1 MTATI
6 DEMIVLTQIR
16 YNLLQ
21 ELLQRL
27 SEEQLNSQSFKDR
40 RSIAEIMNHLFL
52 VDGLSNF
59 KKRVFYNIIN
69 IFSGV
74 IERSNN
80 KPADA
85 SDYEW
90 RRKEQKERKSKFTS
104 KEKLLQK
111 RTKTYDKLLR
121 NLGKAKDKHR
131 RVLHITERHG
141 NAHVKQI
148 LILENS
154 FIPS

>member
-1 MTATI
+1 VTATI
-6 DEMIVLTQIR
+6 DEMIVLTQNR
-16 YNLLQ
+16 YKLLQ

-27 SEEQLNSQSFKDR
+27 SEEQLNSQPFKDR
-40 RSIAEIMNHLFL
+40 RSIAEIMNHLFF

-59 KKRVFYNIIN
+59 NKRVFYNSIN
-69 IFSGV
+69 LFSGV
-74 IERSNN
+74 IKRANR
-80 KPADA
+80 KPVDA

-90 RRKEQKERKSKFTS
+90 RRKDLKDRKSKFIS
-104 KEKLLQK
+104 KEKLLKK
-111 RTKTYDKLLR
+111 RTRTYDKLLR

-131 RVLHITERHG
+131 RVLHVTERHS

-154 FIPS
+154 FIAS